1 MHFNG
6 MAALALRGAH
16 MRHLRISLL
25 SVLTAA
31 LLEACGGDDVTVPGS
46 GEPAGAPTTK
56 GSFSSVVSFGDS
68 LVDLGAYSPATSFTG
83 DGLPP
88 YLGGK
93 FTTNFSTTTAT
104 GTVWV
109 ENIAAALG
117 LMITPA
123 EMGFAGQS
131 VMCPVAT
138 AYPALAGTC
147 TGYGQAGSRVSNPDG
162 YKHASGFLTVPAKA
176 QIANHLARFG
186 SFKDSDLVLVSIG
199 FNEVFVQFESY
210 FVPALMA
217 LQAQLQAGQITEDQ
231 FKAAVF
237 SAQTDA
243 QQEMKTAALE
253 LADLVR
259 NQILAKGGKYVAV
272 TTLIDMSKTPEAMA
286 LPASIRPLLNVLPQ
300 TFELWL
306 RDGLSGQPVK
316 FIDVR
321 SVFDDMIANP
331 ATYGFVDTTSQA
343 CDAARMPAASG
354 GSSLFCNTTPG
365 APYSALAA
373 GADVSTW
380 LFADGVYPTTG
391 GHKAFSDAVLKQL
404 QSFGWI

>member
-1 MHFNG
+1 MQFNG
-6 MAALALRGAH
+6 MAALALQGAH
-16 MRHLRISLL
+16 MRQLRIGLM
-25 SVLTAA
+25 SVMTAA
-31 LLEACGGDDVTVPGS
+31 LLAACGGGDVTVPGS
-46 GEPAGAPTTK
+46 GEPAGAPTAK
-56 GSFSSVVSFGDS
+56 GNFSSVVSFGDS
-68 LVDLGAYSPATSFTG
+68 LVDLGAYSPATSFAG
-83 DGLPP
+83 NGLPP

-93 FTTNFSTTTAT
+93 FSTNFST

-131 VMCPVAT
+131 EKCPVEKVH
-138 AYPALAGTC
+138 PALAGTC
-147 TGYGQAGSRVSNPDG
+147 TGYGQAGSRVTNPDG
-162 YKHASGFLTVPAKA
+162 YNHAKGFLTVPMTT
-176 QIANHLARFG
+176 QVANHLARFG
-186 SFKDSDLVLVSIG
+186 SFKDTDLVLVSIG
-199 FNEVFVQFESY
+199 FNEVFVQFEQY

-217 LQAQLQAGQITEDQ
+217 LQAQLQAGQISEDQ

-243 QQEMKTAALE
+243 QQEMKNAALE

-259 NQILAKGGKYVAV
+259 KQILAKGAKYVAV
-272 TTLIDMSKTPEAMA
+272 TSLIDMSKTPEAMA

-306 RDGLSGQPVK
+306 RDGLTGQPVK

-321 SVFDDMIANP
+321 SVFDDMTSNP
-331 ATYGFVDTTSQA
+331 ATYGFVNTTGRA

-365 APYSALAA
+365 APYNALAA
-373 GADVSTW
+373 GADVNTW
-380 LFADGVYPTTG
+380 LFADGVHPTTG
-391 GHKAFSDAVLKQL
+391 GHKAFSDAIVKQL
-404 QSFGWI
+404 QGFGWI